1 MKRAGLPRGVRVLV
15 LVASIVGVV
24 TAGIATQASATPP
37 ASPVLIGTGTAQNSA
52 NKTVNADLS
61 AGAIVGEVVVAS
73 VATGTFQGAATC
85 TDDASGGPNTY
96 HTVADRNGGSGRL
109 FVCVSEVTHTLT
121 SANTVTANYP
131 QFSGAS
137 VIQVVKFDFS
147 TNGTV
152 TPADVSTNSGSNPA
166 VSSGK
171 ICEGP
176 SGHWLFGVVAN
187 GNISDFAVDSPPW
200 THLATN
206 SVASG
211 AGKRTLTSS
220 YENVFGACPVNQY
233 ELTGHLQNPGSGF
246 WQAAIV
252 GLSRS

>member
-1 MKRAGLPRGVRVLV
+1 MNTTRKHLGVRALV
-15 LVASIVGVV
+15 LVGAIVGVI
-24 TAGIATQASATPP
+24 TAGVATQALATPP
-37 ASPVLIGTGTAQNSA
+37 ASPILIGTGTNQTST
-52 NKTVNADLS
+52 NKSVDADLS
-61 AGAIVGEVVVAS
+61 TGAIVGEVVVAS
-73 VATGTFQGAATC
+73 VATGTFQGPATC

-109 FVCVSEVTHTLT
+109 FVCVADVTHALT

-137 VIQVVKFDFS
+137 VIQVVKFDIS

-152 TPADVSTNSGSNPA
+152 NPATDVSTNSGSNPP
-166 VSSGK
+166 VTSGK

-187 GNISDFAVDSPPW
+187 SNISAFDVDNPPW
-200 THLATN
+200 TPLASN
-206 SVASG
+206 SVAGG
-211 AGKRTLTSS
+211 ARKRTLTSS
-220 YENVFGACPVNQY
+220 FRNVFGSCPIGQY
-233 ELTGHLQNPGSGF
+233 ELTGHLTGSGF